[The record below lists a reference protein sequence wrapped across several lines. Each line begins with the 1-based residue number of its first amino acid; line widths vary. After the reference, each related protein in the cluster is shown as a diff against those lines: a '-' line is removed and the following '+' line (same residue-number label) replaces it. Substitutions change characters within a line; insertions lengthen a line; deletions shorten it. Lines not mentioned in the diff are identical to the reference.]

1 MSSIKKIYGLIGKKL
16 GHSFSRDFFNKNE
29 LSFRFVIVYN
39 RNWDNKES
47 IEEIGDD

>member
-1 MSSIKKIYGLIGKKL
+1 MASCDFYCITKTNRNQHI
-16 GHSFSRDFFNKNE
+16 FRDFFNKNE
-29 LSFRFVIVYN
+29 LSFHFVIVYN